1 MGERCRGEIENALN
15 AEPIDTGV
23 AGIEKP
29 ICRLHINAGGRWR
42 TVCGIRVD
50 SDLCTI
56 PGSTICPNHGTV
68 PGGVMVP
75 LPTSTRP
82 PDCGSCGAQ
91 LFPKYG
97 TLPPSPRL
105 PHVSSSYVVVKFDP
119 PIQLSPVIASV
130 SAPVFQITKKL
141 LVVTVLLAAS
151 IDTSGTGVL
160 PVAWA
165 NAIGAVAIALNARKV
180 ETIPK
185 LCAVRVSLCVM
196 PASTSITGFP
206 FWIPGLRPVYIPP
219 ASPCVTFSSIAAP
232 APSEC
237 TASQIGKSVGQPTWS
252 GVPSWTAPQPA
263 LFEHS
268 SRPRHISG
276 QYVPILSVIPRHERT
291 RPQTFYLNSMY
302 RNT

>member
-82 PDCGSCGAQ
+82 PDCGSGGAQ

-119 PIQLSPVIASV
+119 PIQFSPVIASV
-130 SAPVFQITKKL
+130 SAPVFHVRRKL
-141 LVVTVLLAAS
+141 LVVTVLLVKS
-151 IDTSGTGVL
+151 IDTPGTGVL

-165 NAIGAVAIALNARKV
+165 NAIGAVGIAINARKV

-185 LCAVRVSLCVM
+185 LSTVRVSLRVM
-196 PASTSITGFP
+196 AASSSVIQDSRFGTPDCDQYTPTRFP
-206 FWIPGLRPVYIPP
+206 LCYFFFDSGAGPLAMYGL
-219 ASPCVTFSSIAAP
+219 AD
-232 APSEC
+232 
-237 TASQIGKSVGQPTWS
+237 KSVGQPTWS
-252 GVPSWTAPQPA
+252 GVPSWDR
-263 LFEHS
+263 S
-268 SRPRHISG
+268 SAG
-276 QYVPILSVIPRHERT
+276 VFRT
-291 RPQTFYLNSMY
+291 
-302 RNT
+302 